1 MDKSNAAN
9 VKKKIQKKTKGNKN
23 SNYFL
28 MLLKIFVFFTSWTN
42 VYKMALHIC
51 LSK

>member
-1 MDKSNAAN
+1 MNKSNAAN
-9 VKKKIQKKTKGNKN
+9 VKIIKKKKKKGNKN

-28 MLLKIFVFFTSWTN
+28 MLLKIFAFFTSWTN